1 MITHPI
7 QPVLTLRV
15 IALAF
20 ISRSYTYT
28 PPPMAR
34 TTALLRAHR
43 AVLDRAGLA
52 GVDVEAWR
60 MDERDEAKSGVRAE
74 GKRGSIKEMFKGT
87 GSKWK
92 ETIGKSI
99 RLPTKASGEPVSDD
113 FAVCLQLHFCTHT
126 RRRFLDAAS
135 TRRGLRDGLF
145 EDQSVSAPHWQAARR
160 LACAVWRTGIK
171 QDI

>member
-52 GVDVEAWR
+52 GVDVEA
-60 MDERDEAKSGVRAE
+60 
-74 GKRGSIKEMFKGT
+74 
-87 GSKWK
+87 
-92 ETIGKSI
+92 
-99 RLPTKASGEPVSDD
+99 
-113 FAVCLQLHFCTHT
+113 
-126 RRRFLDAAS
+126 
-135 TRRGLRDGLF
+135 
-145 EDQSVSAPHWQAARR
+145 
-160 LACAVWRTGIK
+160 
-171 QDI
+171 